1 MLPTPLLPAPDTPLL
16 RSHPVPLTA
25 REQALLS
32 ALFQH
37 LDAVVA
43 LRILEGAIR
52 PNTLIW
58 VFDELARAIA
68 LVDPALAR
76 RLAPNHAP
84 AAVAAMT
91 GSPFCSAMPN
101 PTKSRIIT
109 VALHDQSYR
118 CYEAASRQLQRRLGP
133 VGPTAEEL
141 IEFEL
146 THKRSVRSIADDFLD
161 SRRDRGN

>member
-1 MLPTPLLPAPDTPLL
+1 
-16 RSHPVPLTA
+16 
-25 REQALLS
+25 
-32 ALFQH
+32 
-37 LDAVVA
+37 
-43 LRILEGAIR
+43 
-52 PNTLIW
+52 
-58 VFDELARAIA
+58 
-68 LVDPALAR
+68 
-76 RLAPNHAP
+76 
-84 AAVAAMT
+84 
-91 GSPFCSAMPN
+91 MPN
-101 PTKSRIIT
+101 PNKSRIIT